1 MDATLP
7 VQAIKFDWRRLNA
20 PCILMNHESINET
33 RWNAARGANKMKNQ
47 RKKNETKRENKEKG
61 KKKKMKK
68 GKK

>member
-33 RWNAARGANKMKNQ
+33 R
-47 RKKNETKRENKEKG
+47 
-61 KKKKMKK
+61 
-68 GKK
+68 